1 MSVLGENDAALVK
14 QLDAGLKCS
23 WNWSWLK
30 LEGKVSVKGQEV
42 SFYLGDVFNK
52 VNRQGF
58 ARCVLCHKYIN
69 YANKG
74 SHALQAHCQTEIHK
88 KKVEMIA
95 STHSVAS
102 TVLPASS
109 SRNPVSQSQASQG
122 PETIRQQC
130 QGKIPVPVKNRIANS
145 ESSCPDLFLPT
156 GSPYLAPCL
165 LQSPR
170 SSKHLS
176 LVCLALSICLDS
188 LLCLL
193 LQYSVS

>member
-1 MSVLGENDAALVK
+1 MSVLGEKDAALIK

-42 SFYLGDVFNK
+42 SFCLGDLFNK
-52 VNRQGF
+52 INRQGF
-58 ARCVLCHKYIN
+58 ARCGLCHKDIN

-102 TVLPASS
+102 TFLPSS
-109 SRNPVSQSQASQG
+109 SRQSPASQSQASQG

-130 QGKIPVPVKNRIANS
+130 QGKIPVPVTNRIANAEVGGVGLLVS
-145 ESSCPDLFLPT
+145 T
-156 GSPYLAPCL
+156 GSID
-165 LQSPR
+165 R
-170 SSKHLS
+170 VHKHFE
-176 LVCLALSICLDS
+176 II
-188 LLCLL
+188 
-193 LQYSVS
+193 